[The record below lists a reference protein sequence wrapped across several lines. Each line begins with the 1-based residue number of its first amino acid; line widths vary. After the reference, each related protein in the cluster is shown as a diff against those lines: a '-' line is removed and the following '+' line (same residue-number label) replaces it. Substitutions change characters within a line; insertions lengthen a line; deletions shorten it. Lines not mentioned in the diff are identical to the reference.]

1 MTNTALRRNDRAF
14 AGLAVDLAK
23 NPKELPTRDLR
34 ARTAS
39 PTTTTPSMSSKAT
52 ATNAV
57 EIGRWQSR
65 TSRCVTDTVRARF
78 PAQIR
83 GAAIRDFEEVRQA
96 ADFPIAKPP
105 SCSDPFAAQMQIPA
119 GFSRQGS
126 AEKLTD
132 GEWHYPVARQGPA
145 LQLKST
151 PQFHARLFCGQK
163 TSSAYATPHTR
174 RAPKA

>member
-1 MTNTALRRNDRAF
+1 
-14 AGLAVDLAK
+14 
-23 NPKELPTRDLR
+23 
-34 ARTAS
+34 
-39 PTTTTPSMSSKAT
+39 MSSKAT

-83 GAAIRDFEEVRQA
+83 GATIRDLEEVSQA

-132 GEWHYPVARQGPA
+132 GEWHHPVARQGPA
-145 LQLKST
+145 HQYKST
-151 PQFHARLFCGQK
+151 LQIHARLFCGQNHHCVH
-163 TSSAYATPHTR
+163 SALRHGRYSPIADGKHHHRPTTATRTCLSMHPSQPT
-174 RAPKA
+174 

>member
-39 PTTTTPSMSSKAT
+39 PTTTMPSMSSKAT

-57 EIGRWQSR
+57 EIGRRQSR

-78 PAQIR
+78 PAQVW
-83 GAAIRDFEEVRQA
+83 GAAIRDFEEVGQA
-96 ADFPIAKPP
+96 ADFPIATPP
-105 SCSDPFAAQMQIPA
+105 QLLGSVRGPNANPRR
-119 GFSRQGS
+119 FSRQGS
-126 AEKLTD
+126 
-132 GEWHYPVARQGPA
+132 
-145 LQLKST
+145 
-151 PQFHARLFCGQK
+151 
-163 TSSAYATPHTR
+163 
-174 RAPKA
+174 